1 MPYLRF
7 KGFSNEYLH
16 SVAPRLIEEFAQ
28 LVQIDKSMVKIETL
42 LTEAISQVPLS
53 LEILLFPRKQEVHDA
68 VAAKFNEILRE
79 SGYEHVHIFFILLS
93 PYVYY
98 KNGEPIA
105 HRQADE
111 DTEPAFKHKLEL
123 S

>member
-16 SVAPRLIEEFAQ
+16 SVAPRLVEEFAQ
-28 LVQIDKSMVKIETL
+28 LVHIDKSMVKIETL
-42 LTEAISQVPLS
+42 LTEAITQVPLS

-68 VAAKFNEILRE
+68 VAARFNQILRE

-105 HRQADE
+105 QRQADE
-111 DTEPAFKHKLEL
+111 DTEMAFKHTLKR